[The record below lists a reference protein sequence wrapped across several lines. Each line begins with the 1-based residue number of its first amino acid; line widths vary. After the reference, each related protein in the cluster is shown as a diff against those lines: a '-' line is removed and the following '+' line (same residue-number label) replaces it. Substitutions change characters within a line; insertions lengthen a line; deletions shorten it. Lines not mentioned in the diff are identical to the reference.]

1 MDLILQSN
9 AQSLFPLIIANAF
22 STSQSI
28 FPYNTIFVSIFSI
41 CQVSVLY
48 LRMNKGL
55 LLLSNN
61 SLELFSLSLERELS
75 VSVSVRVSLGL
86 SGFHFNPVGF
96 LGFLLGGLPHFAPF
110 SLFLLTIFSSYF

>member
-1 MDLILQSN
+1 LDLILQSN

-75 VSVSVRVSLGL
+75 VSVRVSLGL

>member
-1 MDLILQSN
+1 
-9 AQSLFPLIIANAF
+9 
-22 STSQSI
+22 
-28 FPYNTIFVSIFSI
+28 
-41 CQVSVLY
+41 
-48 LRMNKGL
+48 MNKGL

-61 SLELFSLSLERELS
+61 SLELFSLPLGKELIT